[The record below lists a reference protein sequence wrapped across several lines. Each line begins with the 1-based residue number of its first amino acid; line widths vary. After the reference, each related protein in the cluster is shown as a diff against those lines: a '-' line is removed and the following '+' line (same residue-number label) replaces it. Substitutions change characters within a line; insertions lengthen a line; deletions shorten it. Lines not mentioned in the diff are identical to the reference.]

1 MGLIDSVPCR
11 FFCRQGFFRLTD
23 IRRFFLL
30 RTLAAGGLACFAICL
45 NRPGSSGRY
54 SSLVTG
60 GLAGTLRNLALALAR
75 TRAIGQPAARL
86 VARRAR
92 FR

>member
-45 NRPGSSGRY
+45 EPAGSSGRY
-54 SSLVTG
+54 SPLS
-60 GLAGTLRNLALALAR
+60 LAGSQGL
-75 TRAIGQPAARL
+75 
-86 VARRAR
+86 
-92 FR
+92 

>member
-45 NRPGSSGRY
+45 NRPGPAADIRPLS
-54 SSLVTG
+54 
-60 GLAGTLRNLALALAR
+60 LAGSQGL
-75 TRAIGQPAARL
+75 
-86 VARRAR
+86 
-92 FR
+92 